1 MAFRDHLKNVD
12 TDSRK
17 LTNFDHLPS
26 ISKEHSEKPVILD
39 GFESTINCRMAL
51 DVCQISVIASTL
63 GIEEKEVGDLISKG
77 ISNPIDP
84 LIVNKENASIFENC
98 IEDVDLSKLPVPQ
111 YFPIDAGKYFTSA
124 MVFVMDEG
132 VSNASFHRMLVLY
145 EN

>member
-1 MAFRDHLKNVD
+1 MAFRDHLKIVD

-84 LIVNKENASIFENC
+84 VIINKENNPRGTRVFGPIARELKEKGFTKI
-98 IEDVDLSKLPVPQ
+98 LSLAP
-111 YFPIDAGKYFTSA
+111 
-124 MVFVMDEG
+124 E
-132 VSNASFHRMLVLY
+132 VL
-145 EN
+145 